1 MNAGA
6 SGAAET
12 WANGYMNSFQSWSYA
27 KDAFDKW
34 SALTAKRLGELR
46 GVKVAAK

>member
-1 MNAGA
+1 MD
-6 SGAAET
+6 
-12 WANGYMNSFQSWSYA
+12 SFQSWSYA
-27 KDAFDKW
+27 TDAFDKW